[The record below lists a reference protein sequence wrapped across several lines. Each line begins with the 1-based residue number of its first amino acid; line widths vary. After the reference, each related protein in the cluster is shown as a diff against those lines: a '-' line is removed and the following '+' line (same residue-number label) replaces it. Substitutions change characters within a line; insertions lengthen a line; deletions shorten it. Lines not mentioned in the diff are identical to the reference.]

1 MADTG
6 ARFAKSREG
15 VAMLTRNWRAVL
27 RPDAA
32 PGSEPEAAAGSEP
45 GAAAGSEPGAVA
57 GTTPAAAPP
66 PPPAPAQAPQDAAE
80 WLRAN
85 GLTTAAVVLIAVQLW
100 WSAALL
106 AHTYFRQDDF
116 RTFDRALANGFG
128 WHYLMLVDAGHM
140 APLNFA
146 VAWVLARVALYNW
159 LLAGGVILLF
169 VAAASFAL
177 LRVLRTLF
185 GNRWA
190 ILIPL
195 GLYLFSPLALAGVG
209 WWSLAIETLPLDLAV
224 FMALHAHIRY
234 LRGGRLRD
242 AAVAGGWLLLGMAT
256 MEKGVVIPLLLLAVT
271 SGFFV
276 EGRWAA
282 ATLTA
287 LIRYRRAWLLYGTL
301 VAGYCVLFFLQ
312 LPTSRNQPGSP
323 GSFSR
328 LIDFVS
334 SLVGTTLLPGV
345 AGGPWRWLVFG
356 SGYAEASPPP
366 GLQQLSWIL
375 AVAVVIISCVY
386 RVRAWRAW
394 AILAG
399 WIAVA
404 DILPVAI
411 GRVGGAPPALLGM
424 QARYLADGAPIVALC
439 AGLAFLPVAGRP
451 ETSRFQLPASPVAG
465 LAGALTSPVV
475 VQRLRILTAVLL
487 GALLIGSFWSLTTLE
502 AATNT
507 RPARSYI
514 ATAQVA
520 VAQAPRGTLIVN
532 TPTPAMIMD
541 PIFFWT
547 SGHTSQVIGAIARGV
562 PGSHLNWTLSPRG
575 VIGHLMIFDSLGRL
589 WPVTVEGP
597 ASGPPPQAKP
607 APAHPAKHPGQ
618 KAASKPA
625 KQPARNCWAVT
636 AGGVRIPL
644 HGSLYRWPWTARLSY
659 SGPATVLAVSLGELW
674 RSVPVP
680 AGTHAVY
687 VPVTGSGKVISVRQ
701 LGAAPGS
708 CVTGVTVGSL
718 QPDHTG
724 APIPATPVAG

>member
-1 MADTG
+1 
-6 ARFAKSREG
+6 
-15 VAMLTRNWRAVL
+15 MLTRNWRAVL
-27 RPDAA
+27 RPDTAGTE
-32 PGSEPEAAAGSEP
+32 PGAVAGAEP
-45 GAAAGSEPGAVA
+45 GAAAGTAPEP
-57 GTTPAAAPP
+57 
-66 PPPAPAQAPQDAAE
+66 APQDATE

-85 GLTTAAVVLIAVQLW
+85 GLTMAAAALIAVQLW
-100 WSAALL
+100 WNAALL

-116 RTFDRALANGFG
+116 RTFDRALSNGFS

-159 LLAGGVILLF
+159 LLASGVILLF

-209 WWSLAIETLPLDLAV
+209 WWSVAIETLPLNLAV

-256 MEKGVVIPLLLLAVT
+256 MEKGTVIPLLLLAVT

-287 LIRYRRAWLLYGTL
+287 LIRYWRAWLLYAAL
-301 VAGYCVLFFLQ
+301 VGGYCVIFFLQ

-334 SLVGTTLLPGV
+334 SLVGSTLLPGA

-366 GLQQLSWIL
+366 GLQQLSWVL
-375 AVAVVIISCVY
+375 AAAVVVVSCVY

-394 AILAG
+394 AILFG

-411 GRVGGAPPALLGM
+411 GRLGGAPPALLGM
-424 QARYLADGAPIVALC
+424 QTRYLADAAPILALC

-451 ETSRFQLPASPVAG
+451 ETSRFQLPASPAAG
-465 LAGALTSPVV
+465 RAGALTSPVV
-475 VQRLRILTAVLL
+475 IQRLRALTAVLL
-487 GALLIGSFWSLTTLE
+487 GVLLIGSFWSLKTLE

-514 ATAQVA
+514 ATAQAA

-541 PIFFWT
+541 PIFFWA
-547 SGHTSQVIGAIARGV
+547 SGHTSQVIGAIARDS
-562 PGSHLNWTLSPRG
+562 PGSHLSWTLSPRG
-575 VIGHLMIFDSLGRL
+575 DIGHLMIFDSLGRL
-589 WPVTVEGP
+589 WPVAVDGP
-597 ASGPPPQAKP
+597 ASGPPPAKP
-607 APAHPAKHPGQ
+607 AAAHPAKHPGR
-618 KAASKPA
+618 KAAKKPA
-625 KQPARNCWAVT
+625 KQTASNCWAVT

-659 SGPATVLAVSLGELW
+659 SGPATVLAASLGERW

-680 AGTHAVY
+680 AGTHVVY
-687 VPVTGSGKVISVRQ
+687 LPVTGSGNVISVRQ
-701 LGAAPGS
+701 LGAAPGL

-724 APIPATPVAG
+724 PPIPATPVAG

>member
-1 MADTG
+1 
-6 ARFAKSREG
+6 
-15 VAMLTRNWRAVL
+15 MLTRNWRAVL
-27 RPDAA
+27 RPDTAGTE
-32 PGSEPEAAAGSEP
+32 PGAVAGAEP
-45 GAAAGSEPGAVA
+45 GAAAGTAPEP
-57 GTTPAAAPP
+57 
-66 PPPAPAQAPQDAAE
+66 APQDATE

-85 GLTTAAVVLIAVQLW
+85 GLTMAAAALIAVQLW
-100 WSAALL
+100 WNAALL

-116 RTFDRALANGFG
+116 RTFDRALSNGFS

-159 LLAGGVILLF
+159 LLASGVILLF

-209 WWSLAIETLPLDLAV
+209 WWSVAIETLPLNLAV

-256 MEKGVVIPLLLLAVT
+256 MEKGTVIPLLLLAVT

-287 LIRYRRAWLLYGTL
+287 LIRYWRAWLLYAAL
-301 VAGYCVLFFLQ
+301 VAGYCVIFFLQ

-334 SLVGTTLLPGV
+334 SLVGSTLLPGA

-366 GLQQLSWIL
+366 GLQQLSWVL
-375 AVAVVIISCVY
+375 AAAVVVVSCVY

-394 AILAG
+394 AILFG

-411 GRVGGAPPALLGM
+411 GRLGGAPPALLGM
-424 QARYLADGAPIVALC
+424 QTRYLADAAPILALC

-451 ETSRFQLPASPVAG
+451 ETSRFQLPASPAAG
-465 LAGALTSPVV
+465 RAGALTSPVV
-475 VQRLRILTAVLL
+475 IQRLRALTAVLL
-487 GALLIGSFWSLTTLE
+487 GVLLIGSFWSLKTLE

-514 ATAQVA
+514 ATAQAA

-541 PIFFWT
+541 PIFFWA
-547 SGHTSQVIGAIARGV
+547 SGHTSQVIGAIARDS
-562 PGSHLNWTLSPRG
+562 PGSHLSWTLSPRG
-575 VIGHLMIFDSLGRL
+575 DSGHLMIFDSLGRL
-589 WPVTVEGP
+589 WPVAVDGP
-597 ASGPPPQAKP
+597 ASGPPPAKP
-607 APAHPAKHPGQ
+607 AAAHPAKHPGR
-618 KAASKPA
+618 KAAKKPA
-625 KQPARNCWAVT
+625 KQTASNCWAVT

-659 SGPATVLAVSLGELW
+659 SGPATVLAASLGERW

-680 AGTHAVY
+680 AGTHVVY
-687 VPVTGSGKVISVRQ
+687 LPVTGSGNVISVRQ
-701 LGAAPGS
+701 LGAAPGL

-724 APIPATPVAG
+724 PPIPATPVAG